1 MDNRHTDLLKN
12 KIVVLVAF
20 TGISLILFSSSA
32 GRIFLSDD
40 YCTLHNIIS
49 NNSILLPSF
58 FRPIG
63 DLTLKWT
70 YQLAG
75 RDPFYFYLVNII
87 LHAINSFLVYLF
99 CMKWFEKENRGVL
112 FSILA
117 GLIFLTYPSHSEAIF
132 WAIGRGISLA
142 VFFSLLA
149 MVIFV
154 GRINSTFKYILVCLF
169 YFLAL
174 ACYESALL
182 LPFVLFALL
191 RRSPRSQLITWMV
204 ILSATLF
211 LHIFLRYHY
220 TGGVWQAY
228 NGIIFARDII
238 QYLTACI
245 KIVLRL
251 FIPPFDHPLLFT
263 LCGIAAISFLCIIF
277 YRNRKRIE
285 SDGIFLRTV
294 LFSVTG
300 LAATILVSISFG
312 MSTRTSEGDRLMYL
326 PSVFYSILIALIII
340 RLIRSLWS
348 VIVIAV
354 LLLIFQTG
362 FLLIG
367 QRNWVRASDYAVK
380 VIKAVAAKPE
390 RPLYIIN
397 LPSDNK
403 GAYVFRNCLPEALLH
418 YNIDTTG
425 VRIVNIIQSTEI
437 EKRNTL
443 IIPEMQGQN
452 LFIWP
457 SALLEVKDEMVMKV
471 NGDSVSINNLKLS
484 SFLYWNKENLVSLSP

>member
-20 TGISLILFSSSA
+20 TGITLIIFSSST

-58 FRPIG
+58 FRPVG

-75 RDPFYFYLVNII
+75 WDPFYFYLVNIL
-87 LHAINSFLVYLF
+87 LHAVNSFLVYLF
-99 CMKWFEKENRGVL
+99 CMKWFENENR
-112 FSILA
+112 SILISIVA

-149 MVIFV
+149 MIVFV
-154 GRINSTFKYILVCLF
+154 GRINVNVKYIFVCLF

-182 LPFVLFALL
+182 LPFVLLML
-191 RRSPRSQLITWMV
+191 SRSSTRSQKMTWLVFLI
-204 ILSATLF
+204 ATLI
-211 LHIFLRYHY
+211 LHIYLRYHF

-228 NGIIFARDII
+228 DGIIFARDLI
-238 QYLTACI
+238 QYLTAFI

-251 FIPPFDHPLLFT
+251 FIPPFDQPLLFT
-263 LCGIAAISFLCIIF
+263 LCGITAITILCFIF

-285 SDGIFLRTV
+285 SDGIFFRTV
-294 LFSVTG
+294 LFTVTG
-300 LAATILVSISFG
+300 LVATIVVSVSFG
-312 MSTRTSEGDRLMYL
+312 LSTRTSEGDRLMYM
-326 PSVFYSILIALIII
+326 PSVFYSILVSLIIV
-340 RLIRSLWS
+340 RLIGS
-348 VIVIAV
+348 VKAVFVIAG
-354 LLLIFQTG
+354 LLLIYQIG
-362 FLLIG
+362 FLLINQG
-367 QRNWVRASDYAVK
+367 NWIRASEYAVK
-380 VIKAVAAKPE
+380 VINAIAAKPE

-418 YNIDTTG
+418 YRIDTTG
-425 VRIVNIIQSTEI
+425 VRIVSIIQSTEI
-437 EKRNTL
+437 DKRNTL
-443 IIPEMQGQN
+443 IVPEKKGQN
-452 LFIWP
+452 IFIWP
-457 SALLEVKDEMVMKV
+457 SALLEVKDGMVMKINDDSLSV
-471 NGDSVSINNLKLS
+471 NRKLS
-484 SFLYWNKENLVSLSP
+484 SFLYWNKENLVSVSP